1 MKKVKASSKIIFVL
15 ELAVKYSI
23 EILKKIECF
32 YNLIGLI
39 INTDSYNNLFVM
51 FWFCVNKI
59 NYWTVEITDTY

>member
-51 FWFCVNKI
+51 F
-59 NYWTVEITDTY
+59 